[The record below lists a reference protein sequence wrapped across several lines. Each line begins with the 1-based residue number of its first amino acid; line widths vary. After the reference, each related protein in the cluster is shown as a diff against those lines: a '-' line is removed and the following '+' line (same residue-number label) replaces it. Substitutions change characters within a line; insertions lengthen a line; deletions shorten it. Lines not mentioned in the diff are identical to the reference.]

1 MRIRIT
7 ASSDEQQRVKSADP
21 VLLDRP
27 QLDDEL
33 QEAHLDLDVGWVVGH
48 VKAGNS
54 GLLER
59 HLVNKRYPII
69 KRQRGSE
76 GESKVLKEGW
86 RLKDLAVTKI
96 INFGTTNRDLNLP
109 CS

>member
-7 ASSDEQQRVKSADP
+7 ASGDEHQRVTSADP
-21 VLLDRP
+21 VLLDGP

-59 HLVNKRYPII
+59 HLVNKRYNYASKGQLKWKGYDHDIL
-69 KRQRGSE
+69 RGHSYQ
-76 GESKVLKEGW
+76 
-86 RLKDLAVTKI
+86 
-96 INFGTTNRDLNLP
+96 LP
-109 CS
+109 TSLVKTRMNIAKPEATLRW